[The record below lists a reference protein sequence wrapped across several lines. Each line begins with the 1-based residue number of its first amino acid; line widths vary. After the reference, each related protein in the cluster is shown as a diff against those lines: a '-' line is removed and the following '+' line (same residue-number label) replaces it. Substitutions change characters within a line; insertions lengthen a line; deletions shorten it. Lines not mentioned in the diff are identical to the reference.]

1 MEMPER
7 GPGPYD
13 RGTEP
18 PMEPRP
24 GERMG
29 PRGSRLEPVE
39 RERYVQDTRMVGLRP
54 MLQWGP
60 VWAGLVG
67 AFGLLLVLGLLG
79 LAVGLGTARNAT
91 TGQLGTASLIWGVI
105 ITLVSF
111 FVGGWIAGRT
121 ASYPSSS
128 FAGFI
133 IGSIV
138 WALGTALA
146 VLLTAMGVGGV
157 VGTAL
162 SIFGVPST
170 TGVTPAPGTL
180 NAAQTAAVGTLIG
193 LVLAYIASVLGGIAG
208 MNAADRNHQVPLQ

>member
-29 PRGSRLEPVE
+29 PRGSRLEPEE

-146 VLLTAMGVGGV
+146 VVLTAMGVGGA

-180 NAAQTAAVGTLIG
+180 NAAQTAAV
-193 LVLAYIASVLGGIAG
+193 
-208 MNAADRNHQVPLQ
+208 